1 MKIIITESQY
11 KKILL
16 EQSNVYTDETKYDY
30 ALKTYNALW
39 YLYNIMASQFEKI
52 NSFNYKDNYRFLNS
66 EKFEKIFEIKE
77 LNPQMEN
84 FLLGLSDEVLNSV
97 FKDGYYITFWCKG
110 TNGMWETKTELEKSN
125 MTRQQQVKK
134 VCPNAVDFDSI
145 GHVVF
150 SKPNILKPIIQLTYT
165 KPIIQQF
172 NYMSIE
178 NKTKALKKY
187 GSVSDIPYQGV
198 DINKL

>member
-1 MKIIITESQY
+1 MRYMKYTNFI
-11 KKILL
+11 
-16 EQSNVYTDETKYDY
+16 SN
-30 ALKTYNALW
+30 
-39 YLYNIMASQFEKI
+39 IEKLI
-52 NSFNYKDNYRFLNS
+52 GLN
-66 EKFEKIFEIKE
+66 K
-77 LNPQMEN
+77 LTPQMEN
-84 FLLGLSDEVLNSV
+84 FISSN
-97 FKDGYYITFWCKG
+97 KKIKQMYYSMRDSGKNYLIAWCKG
-110 TNGMWETKTELEKSN
+110 TNGMWETKTELENRN

-134 VCPNAVDFDSI
+134 VCPNAVYFDSI
-145 GHVVF
+145 GHEVF

>member
-16 EQSNVYTDETKYDY
+16 EQSNVYTDEAKYDY

-39 YLYNIMASQFEKI
+39 YLYNYLKSKFEKV
-52 NSFNYKDNYRFLNS
+52 NSFNYKDNYKFLNQ
-66 EKFEKIFEIKE
+66 EKFAKLFGIEEP
-77 LNPQMEN
+77 NPQMAN
-84 FLLGLSDEVLNSV
+84 FLNGLSDEVLNSV
-97 FKDGYYITFWCKG
+97 FKDGMYITFWCKG
-110 TNGMWETKTELEKSN
+110 TNGMWETKTELENRN

-134 VCPNAVDFDSI
+134 VCPNAVYFDSI
-145 GHVVF
+145 GHEVF